1 MAIDL
6 LQFRLNS
13 SNVVIVIKMYSI
25 IMQFPLYTNRVCILS
40 DVRGSYLQ
48 LRRDADRRSGVEHV
62 DILLFTQNRK
72 YTYKS

>member
-1 MAIDL
+1 
-6 LQFRLNS
+6 
-13 SNVVIVIKMYSI
+13 MYSR

-48 LRRDADRRSGVEHV
+48 FRRDADADRRLGVEHV
-62 DILLFTQNRK
+62 DILLFTQNTN